1 MENYKELLIE
11 LYKKHAPEKL
21 DQIDF
26 YLDRYKGKEKQF
38 YITQKAK
45 YANTRSVTDSKKIL
59 EKAMERIAQQK
70 RDSAKK
76 NLRKESPQITP
87 GSEERRS
94 TEIGN
99 PETNIKT
106 SGEKPKIIKK
116 EVEST
121 KTTKVEEVKKEINEV
136 IEAPII
142 EKHEQKVVVKEPLID
157 ESKKINLEKEKRLR
171 KEQLRKEALEIKKQ
185 AEQKK
190 QTSENASLR
199 DAEEKTKSPTAEEL
213 INKTRKEKKEQEMAE
228 LEKSKA
234 RLQASK
240 EREKKRKKVNLVV
253 WYFGAAAITILL
265 IAIFIYFNYFRT
277 TPTHSK
283 GEVNIQKV
291 EVESKAVNTSVKED
305 ETAAIEPQT
314 EKVTTNTDK
323 KSVKKDD
330 VKPVKKAQ
338 VVKKKPKAA
347 PQKESVHPTAERLY
361 ANDIPSNSIFVSCF
375 AVTKEAYAQK
385 KVAALKS
392 ANLEA
397 HYYWIPDIDSR
408 GNTFFKIVVG
418 PFSSINEANPSLTKV
433 QEHFNF
439 DAYIIRIH

>member
-1 MENYKELLIE
+1 
-11 LYKKHAPEKL
+11 
-21 DQIDF
+21 
-26 YLDRYKGKEKQF
+26 
-38 YITQKAK
+38 
-45 YANTRSVTDSKKIL
+45 
-59 EKAMERIAQQK
+59 
-70 RDSAKK
+70 
-76 NLRKESPQITP
+76 
-87 GSEERRS
+87 
-94 TEIGN
+94 
-99 PETNIKT
+99 
-106 SGEKPKIIKK
+106 
-116 EVEST
+116 
-121 KTTKVEEVKKEINEV
+121 
-136 IEAPII
+136 
-142 EKHEQKVVVKEPLID
+142 
-157 ESKKINLEKEKRLR
+157 
-171 KEQLRKEALEIKKQ
+171 
-185 AEQKK
+185 
-190 QTSENASLR
+190 
-199 DAEEKTKSPTAEEL
+199 
-213 INKTRKEKKEQEMAE
+213 
-228 LEKSKA
+228 
-234 RLQASK
+234 
-240 EREKKRKKVNLVV
+240 
-253 WYFGAAAITILL
+253 L